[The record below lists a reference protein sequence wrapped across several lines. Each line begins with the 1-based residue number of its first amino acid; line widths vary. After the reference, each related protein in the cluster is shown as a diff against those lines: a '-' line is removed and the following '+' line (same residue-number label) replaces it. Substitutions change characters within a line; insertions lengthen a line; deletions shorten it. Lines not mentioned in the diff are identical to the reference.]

1 VYETWL
7 EAWKMSNADRLEDIS
22 FLPGVLPDINNVA
35 HTRAVTALSIQTARL
50 MTEFFDIHLNMDY
63 LIAGAILHD
72 IGKCFRPSPGSM
84 GMARLFTHP
93 ISGGYVAAK
102 VDLPLEVIHIIAA
115 HSLEGDLIKRTPEAA
130 IVHYMDFACA
140 EVTLRAKTESNL
152 DGFMKWMGSKDL
164 NKTFAAQ

>member
-1 VYETWL
+1 
-7 EAWKMSNADRLEDIS
+7 
-22 FLPGVLPDINNVA
+22 
-35 HTRAVTALSIQTARL
+35 
-50 MTEFFDIHLNMDY
+50 
-63 LIAGAILHD
+63 
-72 IGKCFRPSPGSM
+72 
-84 GMARLFTHP
+84 MAQLFTHA

-152 DGFMKWMGSKDL
+152 DGFMKWMGLRGLD
-164 NKTFAAQ
+164 KTFS